1 MLLFSRLYFF
11 AIDLRSIFS
20 NNNGLPIN
28 KGQLFATYLKFRIKL
43 ALYKTFHLNWSEEEF
58 FGLKISFFLYG
69 DFFTLW
75 REIFVWGNYFFE
87 SRTERPVIIDAGSNI
102 GMSVLFFKFLYP
114 EAQIICFE
122 PDPDSFEMLKRN
134 IETNHFSNI
143 SIYNVAL
150 SNKEEPLTLYRST
163 SKGGVGH
170 TTKTYLRL
178 EDKPIATQVISKK
191 LSTFIETHVDFLKID
206 IEGAEYQV
214 LRDLKMKLPLVDRL
228 VIEVHHPDGEDRPS
242 EMLSILENAGFTYS
256 ISIPLSINTHYD
268 LIKSATNTNDALML
282 DAWRKHV

>member
-1 MLLFSRLYFF
+1 MFNRFYYF

-20 NNNGLPIN
+20 KSNGLRIS
-28 KGQLFATYLKFRIKL
+28 KGRLFATYLKFRIKL
-43 ALYKTFHLNWSEEEF
+43 ALHKTFHLNWSEEKF
-58 FGLKISFFLYG
+58 FGLRMSIFLYG

-87 SRTERPVIIDAGSNI
+87 SRTERPIIIDAGSNI

-114 EAQIICFE
+114 EAHITCFE

-134 IETNHFSNI
+134 IAINHFSDV
-143 SIYNVAL
+143 SAHNVAL
-150 SNKEEPLTLYRST
+150 SDNDEPLTLYRST
-163 SKGGVGH
+163 SRGGAGH

-191 LSTFIETHVDFLKID
+191 LSTFIKTNVDFLKID
-206 IEGAEYQV
+206 VEGAEYQV
-214 LRDLKMKLPLVDRL
+214 LRDLKTKLSLVDRL
-228 VIEVHHPDGEDRPS
+228 AVEIHRPDGEDKLS
-242 EMLSILENAGFTYS
+242 EMFSILENAELIYS
-256 ISIPLSINTHYD
+256 ISIPLSVNTHYD
-268 LIKSATNTNDALML
+268 LIKSATNTNYALML